1 MSIPIRKQSTLKIS
15 VDKRYESTA
24 ELNASPGELRQVFSN
39 LLVNAME
46 AVATGT
52 GRLRL
57 HAFNSSHRQNRSA
70 GVRVV
75 IADNGTGIHPEHRSK
90 LFQPFFTTKDK
101 GTGLGLWVTKR
112 LVDKHKGSIRFRSRF
127 HPETGGTCFAVFLP
141 QGVTTNGSVA

>member
-1 MSIPIRKQSTLKIS
+1 
-15 VDKRYESTA
+15 VDKRYEPTA

-46 AVATGT
+46 AVAIGT

-57 HAFNSSHRQNRSA
+57 HAFNSSHWQNRVA

-112 LVDKHKGSIRFRSRF
+112 LVHRSGRRRIAECSYQL
-127 HPETGGTCFAVFLP
+127 HRN
-141 QGVTTNGSVA
+141 QNY